1 MVHYLI
7 TRKLFTHARTNCA
20 PYVDWEHILLC
31 KKEQNQYFHLS
42 LSHKPNIKTTIK
54 IICPG
59 ANFQNICSENF
70 LQIMQEFIF
79 LKSHAFSITF

>member
-54 IICPG
+54 IICPVPISKT
-59 ANFQNICSENF
+59 FVRK
-70 LQIMQEFIF
+70 IF
-79 LKSHAFSITF
+79 CKLCKSLFF